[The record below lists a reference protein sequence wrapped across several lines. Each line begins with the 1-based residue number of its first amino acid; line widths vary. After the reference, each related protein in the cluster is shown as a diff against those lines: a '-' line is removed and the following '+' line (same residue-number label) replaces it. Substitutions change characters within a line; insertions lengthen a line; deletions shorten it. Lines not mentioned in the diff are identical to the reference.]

1 MFTIRIHNTHT
12 YISMMWE
19 YDSSIGKQFSIQ
31 LDLFGTRIIATFAC
45 IFATGPSACDHI
57 FMFGMRLLCTSTLWM
72 PWSTPLRSQE
82 GNLEALYT
90 LLLAAACAA
99 VSPGLLSCH
108 IHTYM
113 LRQPFTSC
121 ATTVIRRIFHPYWST
136 YSTYLRTSTTILEK
150 ICHNH
155 LLLLNVEWCYSWSWC
170 TPWHCLGNQPT
181 PPSR

>member
-1 MFTIRIHNTHT
+1 MFTIRIHYTHT
-12 YISMMWE
+12 YISIDIVWCESMVRGSISALCSSISIV
-19 YDSSIGKQFSIQ
+19 YSSIGKQISIQ
-31 LDLFGTRIIATFAC
+31 WDLFGTRIIATFAC

-57 FMFGMRLLCTSTLWM
+57 FMFGMRLLCTRTLWM

-113 LRQPFTSC
+113 LRQPFISC
-121 ATTVIRRIFHPYWST
+121 ATTINRRIFHPYEST
-136 YSTYLRTSTTILEK
+136 YSTCLWTSTTILEK
-150 ICHNH
+150 SNYFITYYC
-155 LLLLNVEWCYSWSWC
+155 WM
-170 TPWHCLGNQPT
+170 
-181 PPSR
+181 